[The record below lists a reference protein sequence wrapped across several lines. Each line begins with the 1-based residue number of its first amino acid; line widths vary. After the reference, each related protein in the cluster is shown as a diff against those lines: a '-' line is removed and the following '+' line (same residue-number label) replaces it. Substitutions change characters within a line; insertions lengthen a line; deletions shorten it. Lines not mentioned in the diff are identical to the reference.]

1 MVPLV
6 VMELLDFFIFL
17 LAVMMVA
24 VILALFDIY
33 VDVKMEMTNDV
44 YSYN

>member
-33 VDVKMEMTNDV
+33 VDVKIEMTNDV

>member
-6 VMELLDFFIFL
+6 VMELLGFFIFL